1 MDSDLEKFTKC
12 DIFTPD
18 NISLIMSSKLK
29 KNGNLLEPAVGD
41 GNLLKHL
48 NIDNYENI
56 DVYELKKIYLE
67 KIQNNTKIKKFNLDF
82 LKTKISKKYD
92 NIILNPPYI
101 KMQDLSEEYRAHIK
115 NTFDTLRDGIV
126 DIYYAFIIKCINL
139 LKNDGIMVSITPNS
153 YLYNKSSFKL
163 RKYLFDNKLI
173 KEIIDYNDKKVFKGV
188 SVYCCITIFTKCDKT
203 NLIYNDKE
211 IKYDDITKNYSLFNF
226 NNNTSNTLSQ
236 ICKIKNG
243 IATLRDKIY
252 IHNNKLFDE
261 PCWEKI
267 TNGPNDKYIIYPYNN
282 GKIIDEN
289 EFKKTNPKTYNYL
302 SENKD
307 ELLKRDKGKKTYA
320 SWYAYG
326 RTQSIKYSNKLCL
339 YIPCFL
345 DPLNIDK
352 NIFTKSS
359 ILHQSCLCI
368 EPNDEKDLEYIKMS
382 IIKNKKFIE
391 ENSSKRSG
399 GWVSLSSRIL
409 NQIELD

>member
-29 KNGNLLEPAVGD
+29 KNGNLLEPSVGD

-101 KMQDLSEEYRAHIK
+101 KMQDLSEEYRAYIK
-115 NTFDTLRDGIV
+115 HTFDTLRDGIV
-126 DIYYAFIIKCINL
+126 DIYYAFIIKCIDL

-289 EFKKTNPKTYNYL
+289 EFKRTNPKTYNYL

-352 NIFTKSS
+352 NIFAKSS